1 MHITT
6 LVKKSQT
13 VNRHK
18 SLYRPH
24 PSYVLKR
31 RFKKHL
37 DNAFIPDWVLHFL
50 NERQDVNAKLAEQL
64 ATFTNLSPEVWLYYQ
79 KKYDDSLTD

>member
-24 PSYVLKR
+24 PSDVLKR
-31 RFKKHL
+31 RFKNNL

-50 NERQDVNAKLAEQL
+50 NERQDVNARLAEQL
-64 ATFTNLSPEVWLYYQ
+64 AAFTNLSPEAWLYYQ
-79 KKYDDSLTD
+79 KKYDDSLAD